1 MGFFSK
7 FFHKDE
13 SKSGSQAAVP
23 GSQPHRDWPWTLN
36 LSGYPSS
43 QISWDIIAA
52 ELRELNL
59 EDPDSFLIL
68 EQKDP
73 QDPQNYW
80 FIQSAVNR
88 AGPHP
93 GWYTVEVGWGSEQGM
108 GLRDRDIRTVEEVI
122 PFFRAA
128 YDRKAVDLSG
138 FEDMSGMLG

>member
-1 MGFFSK
+1 MGLFFRSK
-7 FFHKDE
+7 PKAQ
-13 SKSGSQAAVP
+13 GM
-23 GSQPHRDWPWTLN
+23 QPHKNWPWTLN
-36 LSGYPSS
+36 TGGELWPGFDTWEMIVS
-43 QISWDIIAA
+43 

-108 GLRDRDIRTVEEVI
+108 GLLDRDIRPVEEVI